1 MNRRYGT
8 VAARAE
14 HRCEYCRAP
23 EVLFNFRFEV
33 EHVVPMSKRGPDEDS
48 NLALACHGC
57 NLFKSNAETAAD
69 PESSESAVLFHPR
82 RDEWSDHFEF
92 DSKSLRIEGT
102 SATGRATVAK
112 LQMNNELQ
120 LASRR
125 WWIVLGLFP

>member
-1 MNRRYGT
+1 MNRRYGS
-8 VAARAE
+8 VAARAG

-33 EHVVPMSKRGPDEDS
+33 EQIVPKSKRGSDEVS

-57 NLFKSNAETAAD
+57 NLFKSDAETGTD
-69 PESSESAVLFHPR
+69 PETNEKVVLFHPR
-82 RDEWSDHFEF
+82 LNIWDEHFEF
-92 DSKSLRIEGT
+92 DAESGMIEGINP
-102 SATGRATVAK
+102 TGRATVAE

-120 LASRR
+120 LVSRR

>member
-33 EHVVPMSKRGPDEDS
+33 EHIVPKSKYGSDEDS

-57 NLFKSNAETAAD
+57 NLFKSDAETGID
-69 PESSESAVLFHPR
+69 LETNEEVVLFHPR
-82 RDEWSDHFEF
+82 RDQWDDHFAF
-92 DSKSLRIEGT
+92 DPESRTIEGI
-102 SATGRATVAK
+102 SPTGRSTVAK

>member
-1 MNRRYGT
+1 VNRRYSS

-33 EHVVPMSKRGPDEDS
+33 EHIVPKSKRGSDEDF
-48 NLALACHGC
+48 NLALSCHGC
-57 NLFKSNAETAAD
+57 NLFKSDAETGID
-69 PESSESAVLFHPR
+69 PNSNEIVVLFNPR
-82 RDEWSDHFEF
+82 RDQWDNHFEF
-92 DSKSLRIEGT
+92 DSESSMINGRTPIGRVTVLKLRIN
-102 SATGRATVAK
+102 S
-112 LQMNNELQ
+112 ELQ